1 MSLFD
6 EVAQQWD
13 RDPVRRQRALQVADS
28 MRKGIPL
35 DGTWRALEFGCGT
48 AQLSFCLRHE
58 LAEITLVD
66 TSEGMLDV
74 ARDKIAAAGVTHMR
88 PLLADLTAGELPG
101 GRFELIYSM
110 MALHHLPAPE
120 GIIPVFWDL
129 LNEGGYGGYLCIAE
143 LEKGEVSFHGEDF
156 PGHDGFAREEL
167 AGMVVREGFDS
178 PRIDDCFVIRRDSA
192 GQIEEFNVLLLIC
205 RKPAR

>member
-28 MRKGIPL
+28 MRKGIPQ

-120 GIIPVFWDL
+120 GISRFL
-129 LNEGGYGGYLCIAE
+129 GTCSTREGGTCASPNC
-143 LEKGEVSFHGEDF
+143 EKGEVSFHGEDF
-156 PGHDGFAREEL
+156 PSHDGFAREEL

-178 PRIDDCFVIRRDSA
+178 PLIDDCFVIRRDAA

-205 RKPAR
+205 RKPAS